1 MKKVFTIFA
10 FIGLGI
16 SQVNAQACSGVS
28 TELPNTSVTDVLTP
42 TSATLPCAVQGV
54 PYNETITFK
63 VPRDVTEPESVTVDS
78 LEWVSISNLPC
89 GLCWRVDRATKLYA
103 HDEFGVITISGT
115 PNDAVGQYDLLIL
128 VKAKLEGI
136 STWESAQD
144 ASLANIGLSVRVQAD
159 GGSCAAYSTNPG
171 RNAACVTTGINDVN
185 NDIRKVTVA
194 PNPMNNSATVSF
206 LSEKTG
212 NYTISVMDIL
222 GKTVSV
228 KTIKAIAGNNTAVIE
243 RNNVPQGIYFVNI
256 TDGKST
262 ATQKVVIAD

>member
-10 FIGLGI
+10 FIGLGT
-16 SQVNAQACSGVS
+16 SQVNAQACGGVS
-28 TELPNTSVTDVLTP
+28 AELPNTSATEVLTP
-42 TSATLPCAVQGV
+42 ASAALPCATQGV

-63 VPRDVTEPESVTVDS
+63 VPRDITFPESVTVDS
-78 LEWVSISNLPC
+78 LEWISISNLPC
-89 GLCWRVDRATKLYA
+89 GLCWTVDRATKLYA

-128 VKAKLEGI
+128 VKAKLDGI
-136 STWESAQD
+136 STWESTQD
-144 ASLANIGLSVRVQAD
+144 ASLANIGLSVRVQAN
-159 GGSCAAYSTNPG
+159 GGSCAAYSSNPG
-171 RNAACVTTGINDVN
+171 RNAACVTAINEVN
-185 NDIRKVTVA
+185 NDIKKVTIA
-194 PNPMNNSATVSF
+194 PNPMNSSATVSF
-206 LSEKTG
+206 VSEKTG
-212 NYTISVMDIL
+212 SYTLSVMDVL

-243 RNNVPQGIYFVNI
+243 RNNVPQGVYFVNI